1 VLAEAAIPPDG
12 ISVLRLSEHTG
23 PAGGQ
28 AAALREFLHRRYDLA
43 WVFDD
48 YCVPDSNC
56 LGHLL
61 KERAKSPEAAVL
73 FPTQWANGIVHNYPG
88 WFGSLIPRTIV
99 ETVGLPYEPLFWWTE
114 DTEYLRW
121 RIPRAGYSVRWVADA
136 NVNHLEARR
145 MPRRPTWKFYY
156 EARN

>member
-1 VLAEAAIPPDG
+1 L
-12 ISVLRLSEHTG
+12 
-23 PAGGQ
+23 
-28 AAALREFLHRRYDLA
+28 
-43 WVFDD
+43 
-48 YCVPDSNC
+48 
-56 LGHLL
+56 
-61 KERAKSPEAAVL
+61 
-73 FPTQWANGIVHNYPG
+73 ANGIVHNYPG
-88 WFGSLIPRTIV
+88 WFGLLIPRTIV